1 MLKTSN
7 NQRERADLDLDLD
20 LDHYT
25 LEDIYNLLHIKDHC
39 LTEDALKSAKQIVLK
54 THPDKSK
61 LDASYFLFFS
71 KAYKRLYSI
80 YEFQNKSTMKKPQQQ
95 QQGQGQGASE
105 YFEESNKMLLNNA
118 LPKDPTKFNA
128 WFNQTFEKHR
138 LVDPNEQ
145 GHGEWLKSNE
155 DFLVVKESV
164 NKANMNDV
172 FEKQKKQ
179 LQAVT
184 VYTGVTDTVAPMTF
198 GGALLD
204 SSSADFSTDEYGD
217 LKQVYTGTI
226 LPVTQED
233 FYNKPK
239 FATVSEY
246 ARHRNQVDV
255 TPISHA
261 DAERQLLR
269 QQQQND
275 QQSASLAFKYAKEAE
290 QMKQKSKGFWADLKQ
305 IAGY

>member
-1 MLKTSN
+1 MKKSATT
-7 NQRERADLDLDLD
+7 DLDLDLD
-20 LDHYT
+20 LDHYS

-80 YEFQNKSTMKKPQQQ
+80 YEFQNKSTNKQPYVEQD
-95 QQGQGQGASE
+95 
-105 YFEESNKMLLNNA
+105 YFDEGNKTLLNNVFQTNKE
-118 LPKDPTKFNA
+118 LKDPLKFNA
-128 WFNQTFEKHR
+128 WFNKSFEKHR

-155 DFLVVKESV
+155 DFLVVNESV
-164 NKANMNDV
+164 NKVNMNEV
-172 FEKQKKQ
+172 FEKQKRHVQ
-179 LQAVT
+179 SMT
-184 VYTGVTDTVAPMTF
+184 VYTGVTDTVAPITF

-204 SSSADFSTDEYGD
+204 SSTNFSTDEYGD
-217 LKQVYTGTI
+217 LRQVYTETI
-226 LPVTQED
+226 IPVTQED
-233 FYNKPK
+233 YYNTPK
-239 FATVSEY
+239 FTNVSEY

-255 TPISHA
+255 TPINNA
-261 DAERQLLR
+261 DAEIKLSRK
-269 QQQQND
+269 QQENN
-275 QQSASLAFKYAKEAE
+275 QQSAFLAFKYAKEAE
-290 QMKQKSKGFWADLKQ
+290 QMKQKKRGFWADLKQ